1 MGGIVVK
8 QLRQARRWLG
18 FQQFLDYAVW
28 TLLAGLGGLA
38 ASRMISPSFRGSEVL
53 MLAAIVCPLVVA
65 SVAGLYRW
73 RSLTS
78 VARELDA
85 RAQTKDR
92 FLTALSLPN
101 SEIGILIDAARR
113 ETAAFASTLRVSEY
127 LRPKPPWKKALWL
140 LVPLAAMGLHE
151 GLKEWRA
158 ARLAP
163 ELTSARQLLEQA
175 RHTAE
180 RQAEADKE
188 FQQIAEQLKESEQR
202 LAESP
207 EPLREALRTLA
218 ELEERL
224 SESSEL
230 SAAETNALAQALAQ
244 NHQELAS
251 NLRSGKNDEAA
262 SAIAQLDPAELA
274 KALEQA
280 ARHLESRRL
289 RELMSQDLVTSRLQL
304 SARLGSSTQFGGGTE
319 RRRFVS
325 ALREM
330 KTGTRNAHDDTIEGG
345 EGFDVPR
352 GREGSSASAADNSPP
367 AGAPGSEY
375 DLGRGSDLTREGEPL
390 SAPEGS
396 EDFLEGEIGE
406 GPSLVELFHA
416 AGGDDPKA
424 RRAYR
429 SAYQVAAPAALD
441 AMNQEKIPAGSR
453 LLVRR
458 YFESIRP
465 KD

>member
-1 MGGIVVK
+1 
-8 QLRQARRWLG
+8 
-18 FQQFLDYAVW
+18 
-28 TLLAGLGGLA
+28 
-38 ASRMISPSFRGSEVL
+38 
-53 MLAAIVCPLVVA
+53 
-65 SVAGLYRW
+65 
-73 RSLTS
+73 
-78 VARELDA
+78 
-85 RAQTKDR
+85 
-92 FLTALSLPN
+92 
-101 SEIGILIDAARR
+101 
-113 ETAAFASTLRVSEY
+113 
-127 LRPKPPWKKALWL
+127 
-140 LVPLAAMGLHE
+140 
-151 GLKEWRA
+151 
-158 ARLAP
+158 
-163 ELTSARQLLEQA
+163 LEQA

-218 ELEERL
+218 QLEERL
-224 SESSEL
+224 SQSSEL

-289 RELMSQDLVTSRLQL
+289 RELMSQDLVTARLRL
-304 SARLGSSTQFGGGTE
+304 SARLGSSPQFGGEAE

-330 KTGTRNAHDDTIEGG
+330 KTGTRNAHEDALEGG

-367 AGAPGSEY
+367 TGSPGSEY
-375 DLGRGSDLTREGEPL
+375 DLGRGSDLNHEGEPL